1 MESNIER
8 SVPQAYEYEKDG
20 SQEVGKESQD
30 GKQLGA
36 KVLSLAHFES
46 GHKSIVESS
55 FKKARKNG
63 EVLPG
68 KNDERRNYSY
78 LKRLYGIVEKY
89 GNKGE
94 QELWRA
100 SIKGDLLV
108 RYDNIPE
115 SYWNIKRQELRDN
128 GYGDYELT
136 EDYKREIYEEERKLQ
151 KKSLE
156 KWANYLGDEHSPYPL
171 WFKVYAWDGMTKMG
185 RYDKRKRRYEAR
197 NKTTVAPYPN
207 PDAEVLAGVLDVVS
221 RYYGNSERELYTEEG
236 ARNVRLEQIVQ
247 TGSFP
252 KIFNAIQRD
261 IAPVVE
267 PPEKTEDVRGEW
279 IEYELGDEDDIA
291 KAARGTGWCI
301 ASPSVGKH
309 YLEYGTYGDYDL
321 GGDDEEY
328 GDGGYDLGYGVDDE
342 EYGDDSNRQNRA
354 KFIMFH
360 LVDQKNDKL
369 AKNACASIRLD
380 QNGVVAEISG
390 LKDGQALDDSLVS
403 IVEEKVK
410 TLPGGEDFL
419 QKFADKNMLI
429 ALDRKMKKGDDL
441 TVEELEFIYEI
452 HRPIQTLDTYNAH
465 DPRID
470 ELKQKYDVPYAL
482 EAGLEANLLFHK
494 LHLADK
500 VKDLD
505 ALIAHGASVDID
517 KLVSDCMQMCPSL
530 IVANLDSFTS
540 HGAKID
546 ADELVSSLDVD
557 DVIESLDVLV
567 SLGVDID
574 NLVSNKFDVCQIAE
588 NLDTLT
594 SHGAKI
600 DADELVSSP
609 DQRPSIIAKNL
620 GALVAHGAN
629 IDNIVYYM
637 DDSDVVKNLD
647 TLIAYGAGT
656 DKLAEN
662 MGESDVT
669 DNLDT
674 LIAHSADIYKLI
686 SHLAPDQILMGLDAL
701 MAHGAKIDDLVS
713 DLYPPNIADN
723 LDALIAHGA
732 NIGNLVSRM
741 PSSFLNKKREVLRG
755 YGANV

>member
-30 GKQLGA
+30 EKQLGA

-247 TGSFP
+247 TGSFS

-279 IEYELGDEDDIA
+279 VEYELGDEDDIA

-390 LKDGQALDDSLVS
+390 LKDGQALDDSLVP
-403 IVEEKVK
+403 IVEGKVK

-452 HRPIQTLDTYNAH
+452 HRSIQTLDTYNAH

-500 VKDLD
+500 VKNLD

-517 KLVSDCMQMCPSL
+517 KLASDCMQMCPSL
-530 IVANLDSFTS
+530 IVANLDSF
-540 HGAKID
+540 
-546 ADELVSSLDVD
+546 
-557 DVIESLDVLV
+557 
-567 SLGVDID
+567 
-574 NLVSNKFDVCQIAE
+574 
-588 NLDTLT
+588 T

-647 TLIAYGAGT
+647 TLIAYGAST
-656 DKLAEN
+656 DQLVAN

-686 SHLAPDQILMGLDAL
+686 PHLAPDQIITGLDAL

-732 NIGNLVSRM
+732 NIDNLVSRM